1 MISFQNEMSQRF
13 QPPATLTQRFQ
24 APAGFRD
31 QTLGPR
37 LTLLDSQQGRVS
49 QLSARGIFV
58 HRLSESLLIPTDVQ
72 QVVGN
77 LKRKSQ
83 AAAELTESFDQI
95 HAGAGNP

>member
-37 LTLLDSQQGRVS
+37 LTFLNSQEGRVR
-49 QLSARGIFV
+49 QLSARGIFFDC
-58 HRLSESLLIPTDVQ
+58 LSQCLLIPTDVE
-72 QVVGN
+72 QVVSN
-77 LKRKSQ
+77 LKRQAQ
-83 AAAELTESFDQI
+83 AAAELAESFNQVRT
-95 HAGAGNP
+95 GARDS